1 VKLIARKL
9 ALCDFVLGVGER
21 GGADAVL
28 LSTELIKGDGAFEV
42 GA

>member
-9 ALCDFVLGVGER
+9 ALCDIVPGVGER
-21 GGADAVL
+21 GADAVL